1 MIDHF
6 RAYVISDVIWRQEE
20 KKTVEI
26 NYMYN
31 VTTVKCPPFVS
42 GYKK

>member
-6 RAYVISDVIWRQEE
+6 RACVISDVIWRQEE
-20 KKTVEI
+20 LKTGEI

-31 VTTVKCPPFVS
+31 VS
-42 GYKK
+42 GYKKIK